1 MTDLPE
7 GFQFFADRGDVRL
20 RLDQILVRR
29 VTGVTHMS
37 RSVAQKWIAAGN
49 VTVDGRAAHRSSD
62 RVREHASVQVTFPAD
77 TVLRSIPEPEDAP
90 LDVIYEDDELIAIN
104 KPAGIV
110 VHPSY
115 KRLSGTLLNAVL
127 WHVRDRAGVRPGIL
141 TRLDK
146 DTSGIVVIAFS
157 GAVHATLQ
165 RDAAAGRTR
174 KEYLAIVH
182 GAPRPQSGVI
192 QEPLGRDP
200 DDRRRV
206 VVMAGGAESETRYEV
221 IKLLEGDLSL
231 VRCELVTGR
240 THQIRVHLGSRG
252 WPILGDALYGPSTA
266 LRVSPSASLGAG
278 GGDQMSGQALHA
290 WRISLLHPLTRER
303 LVIEA
308 PLPPDWPIESQQLLN
323 RVDRQRHT

>member
-1 MTDLPE
+1 MPDRPHR
-7 GFQFFADRGDVRL
+7 FQFFADRGDVRL

-29 VTGVTHMS
+29 VTAVTHMS
-37 RSVAQKWIAAGN
+37 RSVAQRWIAEGN
-49 VTVDGRAAHRSSD
+49 VAVDGRAARRSSD
-62 RVREHASVQVTFPAD
+62 RVREHASIEVTLPA
-77 TVLRSIPEPEDAP
+77 TAELRSIPQPEDAP
-90 LDVIYEDDELIAIN
+90 LDVLYEDDDLIAIN

-127 WHVRDRAGVRPGIL
+127 WRVRHRAAAQPGIL

-165 RDAAAGRTR
+165 RDAAAGRTH

-182 GAPRPQSGVI
+182 GTPHPRSAVI
-192 QEPLGRDP
+192 REPLGRDP
-200 DDRRRV
+200 ADRRRV
-206 VVMAGGAESETRYEV
+206 IVTAGGAESETRYDV
-221 IKLLEGDLSL
+221 ISSLAGNLSL

-240 THQIRVHLGSRG
+240 THQIRVHLSSRG
-252 WPILGDALYGPSTA
+252 WPILADALYGPS
-266 LRVSPSASLGAG
+266 ASLRAG
-278 GGDQMSGQALHA
+278 DHDQMSRQALHA

-308 PLPPDWPIESQQLLN
+308 PLPPDWPIEAHQLPN
-323 RVDRQRHT
+323 GIDRQRRP

>member
-49 VTVDGRAAHRSSD
+49 VTVDGRAAQRSSD
-62 RVREHASVQVTFPAD
+62 RVREHASVQVTLPAD
-77 TVLRSIPEPEDAP
+77 AVLRSIPEPEDAP

-146 DTSGIVVIAFS
+146 DTSGIVVIALS
-157 GAVHATLQ
+157 GTVHATLQ

-182 GAPRPQSGVI
+182 GAPRPPSGVI

-200 DDRRRV
+200 ADRRRV

-221 IKLLEGDLSL
+221 IKSLEGDLSL

-240 THQIRVHLGSRG
+240 THQIRVHLSSRG
-252 WPILGDALYGPSTA
+252 WPVVGDAVYGPSTP
-266 LRVSPSASLGAG
+266 LRASGS
-278 GGDQMSGQALHA
+278 DQMSRQALHA
-290 WRISLLHPLTRER
+290 WRITLLHPVTREPSV
-303 LVIEA
+303 LEA
-308 PLPPDWPIESQQLLN
+308 PLPPDWPIESHQLLN

>member
-20 RLDQILVRR
+20 RLDQVLVRR

-49 VTVDGRAAHRSSD
+49 VSVDGRAARRSSD
-62 RVREHASVQVTFPAD
+62 RVREHASIQVTLPAD
-77 TVLRSIPEPEDAP
+77 VVLRSIPEPEDAP
-90 LDVIYEDDELIAIN
+90 LDVLYEDNDLIAIN

-127 WHVRDRAGVRPGIL
+127 WHVRDRVGARPGIL

-165 RDAAAGRTR
+165 RDAATGRTR

-192 QEPLGRDP
+192 REPLGRDP
-200 DDRRRV
+200 ADRRRV
-206 VVMAGGAESETRYEV
+206 VVIAGGAESETRYEV
-221 IKLLEGDLSL
+221 IKSLEGDLSL
-231 VRCELVTGR
+231 VRCGLVTGR
-240 THQIRVHLGSRG
+240 THQIRVHLSSRG
-252 WPILGDALYGPSTA
+252 WPILGDALYGPSTV
-266 LRVSPSASLGAG
+266 LRGEGTA
-278 GGDQMSGQALHA
+278 QMSGQALHA
-290 WRISLLHPLTRER
+290 WRISLLHPLTREP
-303 LVIEA
+303 LVLEA
-308 PLPPDWPIESQQLLN
+308 PLPSNWPIEAQQLLHG
-323 RVDRQRHT
+323 VDRQRGT